1 MVGIL
6 SFGSFSNKLLFPI
19 FCGLFSSLLTGE
31 KRLRDYYDSEKKK
44 KGLSIF
50 GQHNFFYYWLMSLA
64 ESCAIF
70 PYLLQQFYTRR
81 MYKIKHKTNYLQ
93 ITKQILYYALCFFID
108 FIVSVFDNILTGP
121 EYIVNIF
128 KLLSIVILA
137 GVCMLILGY
146 KYYKHHAVGLGV
158 IAIGLI
164 ALTLV
169 STFARTEDD
178 IKVWLDFIL
187 NFVFKFLA
195 ALLDVL
201 VKYALE
207 KLYYDPYMFLFGQ
220 GMIGVFSLGIMALFL
235 KNITCTKTFDWI
247 CDEL

>member
-1 MVGIL
+1 M
-6 SFGSFSNKLLFPI
+6 
-19 FCGLFSSLLTGE
+19 
-31 KRLRDYYDSEKKK
+31 
-44 KGLSIF
+44 
-50 GQHNFFYYWLMSLA
+50 
-64 ESCAIF
+64 
-70 PYLLQQFYTRR
+70 
-81 MYKIKHKTNYLQ
+81 
-93 ITKQILYYALCFFID
+93 
-108 FIVSVFDNILTGP
+108 IVSVFDNILTGP

-164 ALTLV
+164 ALTLL

-220 GMIGVFSLGIMALFL
+220 GMIGVFSLGIMAFFKKLY
-235 KNITCTKTFDWI
+235 
-247 CDEL
+247 